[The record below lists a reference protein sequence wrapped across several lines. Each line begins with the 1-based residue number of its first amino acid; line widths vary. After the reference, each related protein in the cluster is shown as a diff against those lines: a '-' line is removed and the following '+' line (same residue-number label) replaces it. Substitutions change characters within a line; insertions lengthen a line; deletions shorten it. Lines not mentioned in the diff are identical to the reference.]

1 MATIQHSAR
10 KARSPSTLILRME
23 EDLLSGH
30 FRPGEW
36 LKQADI
42 EERYQANRF
51 DVRMALKDLS
61 ARRMLEH
68 LPNRGYR
75 VSSLSDKE
83 RSDLL
88 DTRAILER
96 AAMALAAR
104 NVTGQDLTDLR
115 EILDSFAANMLS
127 GDLVYLRQLNAMFH
141 DRLYA
146 ICGNAVL
153 QEQIQALRHRAQNGF
168 RGGWRTV
175 ESIGRSHEDHV
186 QMFNL
191 LEAGDGEGLVRLVDR
206 HLHLRIKPVLN
217 EGAVLPRD

>member
-10 KARSPSTLILRME
+10 KVRSPSTLILRME

-42 EERYQANRF
+42 EERYEANRF

-96 AAMALAAR
+96 AAMVLAAR
-104 NVTGQDLTDLR
+104 NVTERDLADLR
-115 EILDSFAANMLS
+115 EILDAFAANMLN
-127 GDLVYLRQLNAMFH
+127 GDLAYLRQLNAVFH

-153 QEQIQALRHRAQNGF
+153 EEQIQALRHRAQNGF

-186 QMFNL
+186 RMFDL
-191 LEAGDGEGLVRLVDR
+191 LEARNGDELVRLVDR
-206 HLHLRIKPVLN
+206 HLHLRDQTGG
-217 EGAVLPRD
+217 E

>member
-115 EILDSFAANMLS
+115 EILDSFAANMVS

>member
-1 MATIQHSAR
+1 MATIQRSTG
-10 KARSPSTLILRME
+10 KVRSPSTLILRME

-42 EERYQANRF
+42 EERYEANRF

-104 NVTGQDLTDLR
+104 NVTTQDLADLR
-115 EILDSFAANMLS
+115 GILDSFAANMLS
-127 GDLVYLRQLNAMFH
+127 GDLVYLRQFNAMFH

-153 QEQIQALRHRAQNGF
+153 EEQIQALRHRAQNGF

-175 ESIGRSHEDHV
+175 ESIGRSHDDHIE
-186 QMFNL
+186 MFNL
-191 LEAGDGEGLVRLVDR
+191 LEARDDEGLVRLVDR
-206 HLHLRIKPVLN
+206 HLHLRDQT
-217 EGAVLPRD
+217 GAE

>member
-1 MATIQHSAR
+1 MATIQHSTG
-10 KARSPSTLILRME
+10 KVRSPSTLILRME

-42 EERYQANRF
+42 EERYEANRF

-104 NVTGQDLTDLR
+104 NVTAQDLADLH

-127 GDLVYLRQLNAMFH
+127 GDLVYLRQLNAVFH

-153 QEQIQALRHRAQNGF
+153 EEQIQALRHRAQNGF
-168 RGGWRTV
+168 RGGWRTI
-175 ESIGRSHEDHV
+175 ESIGRSHDDHV

-206 HLHLRIKPVLN
+206 HLHLRDQT
-217 EGAVLPRD
+217 GAE

>member
-42 EERYQANRF
+42 EERYEANRF

-96 AAMALAAR
+96 AAMVLAAQ
-104 NVTGQDLTDLR
+104 NVTGQDLSELHGL
-115 EILDSFAANMLS
+115 LDTFATNMLS
-127 GDLVYLRQLNAMFH
+127 GDLAYLRQLNALFH

-153 QEQIQALRHRAQNGF
+153 EEQIQALRHRAQNGF

-175 ESIGRSHEDHV
+175 ESINRSHEDHV
-186 QMFNL
+186 QMFKL
-191 LEAGDGEGLVRLVDR
+191 LEARDGKGLEQLVDR
-206 HLHLRIKPVLN
+206 HLHLRDQN
-217 EGAVLPRD
+217 GAD

>member
-1 MATIQHSAR
+1 MATIQLSAR

-42 EERYQANRF
+42 EERYEANRF

-88 DTRAILER
+88 ETRAILER
-96 AAMALAAR
+96 AAMMLAAR
-104 NVTGQDLTDLR
+104 NVTAQDLADLR
-115 EILDSFAANMLS
+115 EVLDNFAANMLS
-127 GDLVYLRQLNAMFH
+127 GDLVYLRQLNAAFH

-153 QEQIQALRHRAQNGF
+153 EEQIQALRHRAQNGF

-186 QMFNL
+186 QMFKL
-191 LEAGDGEGLVRLVDR
+191 LEAGNGEELVRLVDR
-206 HLHLRIKPVLN
+206 HLHLRDQT
-217 EGAVLPRD
+217 GAE

>member
-10 KARSPSTLILRME
+10 KVRSPSNLILRME

-42 EERYQANRF
+42 EERYDANRF

-104 NVTGQDLTDLR
+104 NVTAQDLADLR
-115 EILDSFAANMLS
+115 AILDRFAANMLS
-127 GDLVYLRQLNAMFH
+127 GDLAYLRQVNAEFH

-146 ICGNAVL
+146 VCGNAVL
-153 QEQIQALRHRAQNGF
+153 EEQIQALRHRAQNGF

-186 QMFNL
+186 QMLNL
-191 LEAGDGEGLVRLVDR
+191 LEARDGDGLIKLVDR
-206 HLHLRIKPVLN
+206 HLHLRDQNGI
-217 EGAVLPRD
+217 E

>member
-1 MATIQHSAR
+1 MATIQRSTG
-10 KARSPSTLILRME
+10 KVRSPSTLILRME

-42 EERYQANRF
+42 EERYEANRF

-104 NVTGQDLTDLR
+104 NVTSQDLADLR

-127 GDLVYLRQLNAMFH
+127 GDLVYLRQLNAVFH

-153 QEQIQALRHRAQNGF
+153 EEQIQALRHRAQNGF

-175 ESIGRSHEDHV
+175 ESIGRSHDDHV

-206 HLHLRIKPVLN
+206 HLHLRDQT
-217 EGAVLPRD
+217 GAE